1 MKRIKKGNLILILSI
16 IFLIFVLFLKI
27 YFPDRKIQPFGIT
40 ILKVSSNSMKP
51 TFKKDDYIVIK
62 KQSEY
67 EIGDIIT
74 YSVEEDC
81 LVTHRIIEKYEN
93 AFITKGDN
101 NNVADE
107 KKIYKENI
115 LGKVIYCFR
124 TGGEYYE
131 RAE

>member
-1 MKRIKKGNLILILSI
+1 MKKIKIGNLILILSI
-16 IFLIFVLFLKI
+16 IFLIFVLFLKF
-27 YFPDRKIQPFGIT
+27 YFPDRKIQTYGIT

-74 YSVEEDC
+74 YSLEENC
-81 LVTHRIIEKYEN
+81 LITHRIIEKYEN

-124 TGGEYYE
+124 TGGEDYE
-131 RAE
+131 RTK

>member
-1 MKRIKKGNLILILSI
+1 MKKIKIGNLILILSI
-16 IFLIFVLFLKI
+16 IFLIFVLFLKF

-74 YSVEEDC
+74 YSLEENC
-81 LVTHRIIEKYEN
+81 LITHRIIEKYEN

-124 TGGEYYE
+124 TRGEDYE
-131 RAE
+131 RTK

>member
-1 MKRIKKGNLILILSI
+1 
-16 IFLIFVLFLKI
+16 
-27 YFPDRKIQPFGIT
+27 
-40 ILKVSSNSMKP
+40 MKP
-51 TFKKDDYIVIK
+51 TLKKDDYIVIK

-74 YSVEEDC
+74 YSVEGDC

-131 RAE
+131 GAE

>member
-1 MKRIKKGNLILILSI
+1 MKKIKIGNLILILSI
-16 IFLIFVLFLKI
+16 MFLIFVLFLKF

-74 YSVEEDC
+74 YSLEENC
-81 LVTHRIIEKYEN
+81 LITHRIIEKYEN

-124 TGGEYYE
+124 TGGEDNE
-131 RAE
+131 SAK

>member
-1 MKRIKKGNLILILSI
+1 MKKIKIGNLILILSI
-16 IFLIFVLFLKI
+16 IFLIFVLFLKF

-74 YSVEEDC
+74 YNVEDC

-124 TGGEYYE
+124 TGGEDYE
-131 RAE
+131 GAE

>member
-1 MKRIKKGNLILILSI
+1 MKRIKIGNLILILSI

-27 YFPDRKIQPFGIT
+27 YFPDKKIQPFGIT

-51 TFKKDDYIVIK
+51 TFKRDDYIVIK
-62 KQSEY
+62 EQSEY

-74 YSVEEDC
+74 YSIEENC
-81 LVTHRIIEKYEN
+81 LITHRIIEKYEN

-107 KKIYKENI
+107 KIVYKENI

-124 TGGEYYE
+124 TGGENYE
-131 RAE
+131 ATK

>member
-1 MKRIKKGNLILILSI
+1 MKKIKIGNLILILSI
-16 IFLIFVLFLKI
+16 IFLIFVLFLKF

-74 YSVEEDC
+74 YSLEENC
-81 LVTHRIIEKYEN
+81 LITHRIIEKYEN

-115 LGKVIYCFR
+115 LGKIIYYIR
-124 TGGEYYE
+124 TGGEDNE
-131 RAE
+131 RAK

>member
-1 MKRIKKGNLILILSI
+1 MKKIKTGNLILILSI

-51 TFKKDDYIVIK
+51 TLKKDDYIVIK

-74 YSVEEDC
+74 YSVEGDC

-124 TGGEYYE
+124 TGGEDYE
-131 RAE
+131 GAE

>member
-1 MKRIKKGNLILILSI
+1 MKKIKTGNLILILSI

-51 TFKKDDYIVIK
+51 TLKKADYIVIK

-74 YSVEEDC
+74 YSVEGDC

-131 RAE
+131 GAE

>member
-1 MKRIKKGNLILILSI
+1 MKKIKTGNLILILSI

-40 ILKVSSNSMKP
+40 ILKVSSNSMKNKK
-51 TFKKDDYIVIK
+51 KKDDYIVIK

-74 YSVEEDC
+74 YSVEGDC

-131 RAE
+131 GAE

>member
-27 YFPDRKIQPFGIT
+27 YFPNKKIQPFGIT
-40 ILKVSSNSMKP
+40 ILKVSSNSMNP
-51 TFKKDDYIVIK
+51 TLKKDDYIVIK

-74 YSVEEDC
+74 YNVEDC

-131 RAE
+131 GAE